1 VRAEVAI
8 VGNGVAGYACAARLA
23 RHGIRPLLVGPGL
36 PIDRP
41 PLTKQGLAR
50 GAPVLLADENR
61 LADLGIE
68 RLDAMVDE
76 ADLATGRL
84 VAGGIEIEA
93 EVVVLATGLSYRPP
107 RIPGLEVA
115 HVNATPRGMT
125 RLVAALAGGPKR
137 VVVVGAGLIGTETA
151 ATLAA
156 AGHDVTALD
165 VLGRPLDRLH
175 DPLSKLGAAALA
187 EAGARFVGGA
197 ELTELVAEHENENEQ
212 VTVCYKGGS
221 LIADV
226 VVAATGGR
234 AFVPP
239 GLDVDVGELPLAV
252 DRDLRVP
259 GHARVHAVGDLIL
272 APHARFG
279 PIRFPHWD
287 MAVATGDRAA
297 DAIAGVVSELD
308 RLPYWWTDIGP
319 RTFAEVGWAEAAAGW
334 EEEDGI
340 HVGRDTTGEAVAAL
354 VVDDPRRLRAAR
366 ALLDAGGP

>member
-1 VRAEVAI
+1 VKAEVAI

-23 RHGIRPLLVGPGL
+23 RHGIRPLLIGPGL
-36 PIDRP
+36 PVDLP

-50 GAPVLLADENR
+50 GAPVLLADEHR

-68 RLDAMVDE
+68 RLDGMVDE

-84 VAGGIEIEA
+84 VAAGVAVEA
-93 EVVVLATGLSYRPP
+93 ETVVLATGLSYRPP
-107 RIPGLEVA
+107 RLPGLEIA

-125 RLVAALAGGPKR
+125 RLVEALAGGPKR

-151 ATLAA
+151 ATLAV

-165 VLGRPLDRLH
+165 VLERPLDRLH
-175 DPLSKLGAAALA
+175 DPLPEFGAAALA

-197 ELTELVAEHENENEQ
+197 GLTEVTDGGGR
-212 VTVCYKGGS
+212 VTVSYEGGS

-234 AFVPP
+234 PSVPP
-239 GLDVDVGELPLAV
+239 GLDLDPSALPLAV
-252 DRDLRVP
+252 DTDLRVP
-259 GHARVHAVGDLIL
+259 GHVRVHAVGDLIL

-287 MAVATGDRAA
+287 MAIATGDRAA
-297 DAIAGVVSELD
+297 DAIAGVESELD
-308 RLPYWWTDIGP
+308 RLPYWWTDIGQ
-319 RTFAEVGWAEAAAGW
+319 RTFAEVGWAEAAAEWG
-334 EEEDGI
+334 EEDGI
-340 HVGRDTTGEAVAAL
+340 QVGRDAAGEPVAAL

-366 ALLDAGGP
+366 ALLDGRGP